1 LEEKEATMG
10 RKWKRRSK
18 KKHNFAAN
26 RKAEKKP
33 ADPSKHGQERS
44 PYALIEGG
52 NFKME
57 AFYAYQGMHDS
68 YLDPETGEMKPCTTD
83 EEKEAERL
91 RWLTSLKSILPASF
105 RIGMDVDDTLR
116 ERLENE
122 IDQFVGEKMEIE
134 FLPKGGDQRIKELGL
149 KSEVKT
155 IEAAKKVPFIPHAYQ
170 LNVDRQTIRRNPQLE
185 PFHDW
190 LKIQTQSGF
199 VTRQETVSM
208 IPPVVLKPEPSDL
221 VLDMCAAPGSKTS
234 QLLETINR
242 PANEG
247 DTEPSGCVIA
257 NDADNKRAYML
268 VHQLKRINSP
278 ATFITNCDAQFFP
291 IIRDPEHPSEG
302 IFDKV
307 LADVPCGG
315 DGTGRKNPGI
325 WKKWNQLNSYGLH
338 VLQLAIA
345 LRGARLTKIGGYL
358 CYSTC
363 SQNPIENEA
372 VVAELLRASEG
383 SLELVDPR
391 QDMEGLLARPG
402 WSSWRVLSEKKTRR
416 RKTDQKKDGETK
428 TEQDDDAG
436 MADEKEAE
444 DEGDDNQ
451 EGYGGVQ
458 TPFKP
463 ESFAAKELKK
473 YTDMCGLFEYDSF
486 EDVPPNLRR
495 RIRQTCFPPTTEEA
509 EKFHLE
515 RCLRVLPHDMDT
527 GGFFVALLKKVAPMN
542 ARAKKNFETLE
553 KEMADEAE
561 DSTVGQEPEMKKSKI
576 ESSNVETKQEDK
588 LESRSL
594 KSIDPS
600 DAGDEIDEAD
610 DKQRGVVKKNF
621 LKEKDGKKHATLGE
635 QDFVPIPK
643 EMIDPLIEYYG
654 LSASGFNRNHF
665 MQRASGDSKVL
676 YFLGKAVMG
685 LLDLGIQ
692 QRVTVV
698 TSGLKAF
705 TKNHKECE
713 VDYRLSQEGV
723 HFIAPYMTKRK
734 LTASLGDFEK
744 CLDTSIMNIPLE
756 SFSEEFRE
764 EVRPLSWGSFVV
776 QLKGFENNYLKKMT
790 IVMWRNRGDSLNCLV
805 GQAEVDGMKSKL
817 RSVSATT

>member
-1 LEEKEATMG
+1 MG

-18 KKHNFAAN
+18 KKHVFGAN
-26 RKAEKKP
+26 RNADKKP
-33 ADPSKHGQERS
+33 ADPSKYGQERN

-57 AFYAYQGMHDS
+57 AFYAYQGMHDE
-68 YLDPETGEMKPCTTD
+68 YLDPESGEMKPCTTD

-105 RIGMDVDDTLR
+105 RIGTDVDDTLR
-116 ERLENE
+116 DRLETELNE
-122 IDQFVGEKMEIE
+122 FVGKKMEIE
-134 FLPKGGDQRIKELGL
+134 FLPKGGDRMIKELGL
-149 KSEVKT
+149 KSEIKT

-185 PFHDW
+185 PFHEW

-208 IPPVVLKPEPSDL
+208 IPPVVLNPEPSDL

-242 PANEG
+242 PAKEG

-278 ATFITNCDAQFFP
+278 STFITNCDAQFFP

-302 IFDKV
+302 IFDRV

-338 VLQLAIA
+338 TLQLAIA

-402 WSSWRVLSEKKTRR
+402 WSSWKVLSEKKS
-416 RKTDQKKDGETK
+416 RKRKSDHRKDEKEKSEKKEDENDGD
-428 TEQDDDAG
+428 EQDAENEA
-436 MADEKEAE
+436 ADEKEGAA
-444 DEGDDNQ
+444 DDKNQ
-451 EGYGGVQ
+451 GYKGVQ

-463 ESFAAKELKK
+463 ESFSKEELKK
-473 YTDMCGLFEYDSF
+473 YTDMCGLFEYDTF
-486 EDVPPNLRR
+486 EDVPSNLRK
-495 RIRQTCFPPTTEEA
+495 RIRKTCFPPTAEEA
-509 EKFHLE
+509 AKFHLE
-515 RCLRVLPHDMDT
+515 RCLRVLPQDMDT
-527 GGFFVALLKKVAPMN
+527 GGFFVSLLKKVAPMN
-542 ARAKKNFETLE
+542 AKARKNFETLE
-553 KEMADEAE
+553 KEMVDEPE
-561 DSTVGQEPEMKKSKI
+561 DATEGQEPESKRTKI
-576 ESSNVETKQEDK
+576 EEPKESSRQETEDSTSAQKPDAEDQERGIVK
-588 LESRSL
+588 RNYL
-594 KSIDPS
+594 K
-600 DAGDEIDEAD
+600 GE
-610 DKQRGVVKKNF
+610 
-621 LKEKDGKKHATLGE
+621 DGKKHATLGD

-643 EMIDPLIEYYG
+643 ETLDPLIEYYG
-654 LSASGFNRNHF
+654 LSAGGFNRNHF
-665 MQRASGDSKVL
+665 MQRAGGDSKVL
-676 YFLGKAVMG
+676 YFLGKAVVG

-692 QRVTVV
+692 ERVTVV

-713 VDYRLSQEGV
+713 VDYRISQEGV
-723 HFIAPYMTKRK
+723 QFMAPYMTKRK
-734 LTASLGDFEK
+734 IIASLDDFEK
-744 CLDTSIMNIPLE
+744 CLDTSVQNIPLE
-756 SFSEEFRE
+756 SFSEKFRS
-764 EVRPLSWGSFVV
+764 EVTSLTWGAFAV
-776 QLKGFENNYLKKMT
+776 QMEGFENNYLKKLT

-805 GQAEVDGMKSKL
+805 GQVEVDGMKSKL
-817 RSVSATT
+817 RSLSASK